1 MLAKKELGMA
11 QKIFVLI
18 VALTILATWSGKSA
32 AQPPTTGHVL
42 RVLTTTVM
50 PDKRDQLPKVVAEI
64 TQVLATTKGIQWF
77 KVGLDPATGEIV
89 SVTLWNSQATV
100 EAFLNSDAR
109 KTLTEKIRPLM
120 QGEPSV
126 KIYQVVDTKK

>member
-1 MLAKKELGMA
+1 
-11 QKIFVLI
+11 
-18 VALTILATWSGKSA
+18 
-32 AQPPTTGHVL
+32 
-42 RVLTTTVM
+42 
-50 PDKRDQLPKVVAEI
+50 VAEI
-64 TQVLATTKGIQWF
+64 TQVLATTKSIQSF
-77 KVGLDPATGEIV
+77 KVGSDPATGEIV

-126 KIYQVVDTKK
+126 KIYQVADTKNN